1 MTQVSEQISESNQN
15 SFTTFSY
22 IRAVQRNILLN
33 AQSILNFS
41 KKDKDE
47 NENVPEGFKKFLKKT
62 RRSASDKEASTSDKS
77 DKKAS
82 KKDD

>member
-1 MTQVSEQISESNQN
+1 M
-15 SFTTFSY
+15 
-22 IRAVQRNILLN
+22 LLN
-33 AQSILNFS
+33 AQNILNFS

>member
-1 MTQVSEQISESNQN
+1 M
-15 SFTTFSY
+15 
-22 IRAVQRNILLN
+22 LLN
-33 AQSILNFS
+33 AQNILNFS

-82 KKDD
+82 KKDEKKKEAR